1 MKLNEIE
8 IITWPPEPDHGMCT
22 GKIGSGIKITHRET
36 GKFAICVASRS
47 QHMNK
52 RAAFKSLELQLTQGT
67 KT

>member
-1 MKLNEIE
+1 MKLKDIE
-8 IITWPPEPDHGMCT
+8 ITTWPPGPEHGMCT
-22 GKIGSGIKITHRET
+22 GTIGSGIKITHRET

-52 RAAFKSLELQLTQGT
+52 RAAFKALELQLTQES